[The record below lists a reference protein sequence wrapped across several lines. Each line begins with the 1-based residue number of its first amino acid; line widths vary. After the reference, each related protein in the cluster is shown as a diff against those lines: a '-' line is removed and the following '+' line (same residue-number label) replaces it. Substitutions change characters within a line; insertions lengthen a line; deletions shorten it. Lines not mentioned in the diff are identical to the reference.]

1 MELAVLN
8 TQGKETG
15 RKVVLSDAV
24 FGVEAN
30 DHAIYLDVK
39 QYLAD
44 QRQGTHKSKQRNEV
58 AGSTRKLK
66 RQKGTGGARC
76 GSIKSP
82 LFVGGGRV
90 FGPVP
95 RDYSFKLN
103 KKLKQLARR
112 SALTYKAQAGA
123 ICVVEPISMD
133 APKTKSIV
141 AMAEA
146 LKVADK
152 KVLLLELGVG
162 EMTPS
167 IIKLPFWELTAKNEN
182 VFYACLNR
190 EAAHSPEHLRG
201 RSLYLQGDLAETLAA
216 LRQERSIAATIK

>member
-8 TQGKETG
+8 AQGNETG
-15 RKVVLSDAV
+15 RKVVLSEAV

-39 QYLAD
+39 LYLAD
-44 QRQGTHKSKQRNEV
+44 QRQGTHKAKQRNEV

-76 GSIKSP
+76 GSILSP
-82 LFVGGGRV
+82 LLPGGGRV

-112 SALTYKAQAGA
+112 SALTYKAQAGQIIA
-123 ICVVEPISMD
+123 LEAQQLE
-133 APKTKSIV
+133 APKTKAAV
-141 AMAEA
+141 ALAEA

-152 KVLLLELGVG
+152 KVLLVLPEGNVNLQLSCRNL
-162 EMTPS
+162 TY
-167 IIKLPFWELTAKNEN
+167 IKPVLAQNVCTYDVMNASVIVMVEGAEN
-182 VFYACLNR
+182 VLNT
-190 EAAHSPEHLRG
+190 L
-201 RSLYLQGDLAETLAA
+201 LA
-216 LRQERSIAATIK
+216 

>member
-1 MELAVLN
+1 MALAVLN
-8 TQGKETG
+8 AQGQETG

-44 QRQGTHKSKQRNEV
+44 QRQGTHKAKQRNEV

-82 LFVGGGRV
+82 LFPGGGRI

-103 KKLKQLARR
+103 KKLKRLARR
-112 SALTYKAQAGA
+112 SALTYKAQANA
-123 ICVVEPISMD
+123 ITVVENLALE
-133 APKTKSIV
+133 APKTKSVV
-141 AMAEA
+141 ALASA
-146 LKVADK
+146 LKVSDK
-152 KVLLLELGVG
+152 KVLIV
-162 EMTPS
+162 
-167 IIKLPFWELTAKNEN
+167 LPDTNVNLQLSCRNLPYVKTILASSLNTYEVMNASALVMVEGAEN
-182 VFYACLNR
+182 VLNVM
-190 EAAHSPEHLRG
+190 
-201 RSLYLQGDLAETLAA
+201 LA
-216 LRQERSIAATIK
+216 

>member
-8 TQGKETG
+8 TLGQETG

-39 QYLAD
+39 QFLAD

-82 LFVGGGRV
+82 LFPGGGRV

-123 ICVVEPISMD
+123 IQVLENPAME
-133 APKTKSIV
+133 APKTKAVV
-141 AMAEA
+141 AMAKA
-146 LKVADK
+146 LNVENK
-152 KVLLLELGVG
+152 KVLVVLPETNVNFQLSCRNI
-162 EMTPS
+162 PS
-167 IIKLPFWELTAKNEN
+167 VKPILAQNLNTYEVMNASAVVLVEGAEN
-182 VFYACLNR
+182 VINVM
-190 EAAHSPEHLRG
+190 
-201 RSLYLQGDLAETLAA
+201 LA
-216 LRQERSIAATIK
+216 

>member
-8 TQGKETG
+8 AQGQETG

-82 LFVGGGRV
+82 LFPGGGRI

-103 KKLKQLARR
+103 KKLKRLARR
-112 SALTYKAQAGA
+112 SALTYKAQANA
-123 ICVVEPISMD
+123 ITVVENLALE
-133 APKTKSIV
+133 APKTKSVV
-141 AMAEA
+141 ALASA
-146 LKVADK
+146 LKVSDK
-152 KVLLLELGVG
+152 KVLIV
-162 EMTPS
+162 
-167 IIKLPFWELTAKNEN
+167 LPDTNVNLQLSCRNLPYVKTILASSLNTYEVMNASALVMVEGAEN
-182 VFYACLNR
+182 VLNVM
-190 EAAHSPEHLRG
+190 
-201 RSLYLQGDLAETLAA
+201 LA
-216 LRQERSIAATIK
+216 

>member
-8 TQGKETG
+8 AQGQQTG
-15 RKVVLSDAV
+15 RTVVLSDAV

-39 QYLAD
+39 QFLAD

-82 LFVGGGRV
+82 LFPGGGRV

-112 SALTYKAQAGA
+112 SALTYKAQANA
-123 ICVVEPISMD
+123 ICVLENPAME
-133 APKTKSIV
+133 APKTKAVV
-141 AMAEA
+141 AIQKA
-146 LKVADK
+146 LNIENK
-152 KVLLLELGVG
+152 KVLVVLPETNANFQLSCRNI
-162 EMTPS
+162 PS
-167 IIKLPFWELTAKNEN
+167 VKPILAQNLNTYEVMNASTIVLVEGAEN
-182 VFYACLNR
+182 VINVM
-190 EAAHSPEHLRG
+190 
-201 RSLYLQGDLAETLAA
+201 LA
-216 LRQERSIAATIK
+216 

>member
-8 TQGKETG
+8 TQGQETG

-39 QYLAD
+39 QFLAD

-82 LFVGGGRV
+82 LFPGGGRV

-123 ICVVEPISMD
+123 ICVLENPAME
-133 APKTKSIV
+133 APKTKAVV
-141 AMAEA
+141 ALAKA
-146 LKVADK
+146 LNVENK
-152 KVLLLELGVG
+152 KVLVVLPETNVNFQLSCRNI
-162 EMTPS
+162 PS
-167 IIKLPFWELTAKNEN
+167 VKPILAQNLNTYEVMNASTVVLVEGAEN
-182 VFYACLNR
+182 VINVM
-190 EAAHSPEHLRG
+190 
-201 RSLYLQGDLAETLAA
+201 LA
-216 LRQERSIAATIK
+216 

>member
-8 TQGKETG
+8 TLGQETG

-39 QYLAD
+39 QFLAD
-44 QRQGTHKSKQRNEV
+44 QRQGTHKAKQRNEV

-82 LFVGGGRV
+82 LFPGGGRV

-123 ICVVEPISMD
+123 IQVLENPAME
-133 APKTKSIV
+133 APKTKAVV
-141 AMAEA
+141 AMAKA
-146 LKVADK
+146 LNVANK
-152 KVLLLELGVG
+152 KVLVVLPETNVNFQLSCRNI
-162 EMTPS
+162 PS
-167 IIKLPFWELTAKNEN
+167 VKPILAQNLNTYEVMNASAVVLVEGAEN
-182 VFYACLNR
+182 VINVM
-190 EAAHSPEHLRG
+190 
-201 RSLYLQGDLAETLAA
+201 LA
-216 LRQERSIAATIK
+216 

>member
-8 TQGKETG
+8 SQGQETG

-44 QRQGTHKSKQRNEV
+44 QRQGTHKAKQRNEV

-82 LFVGGGRV
+82 LFPGGGRI

-103 KKLKQLARR
+103 KKLKRLARR

-123 ICVVEPISMD
+123 INVVENIQLE
-133 APKTKSIV
+133 APKTKQVI
-141 AMAEA
+141 A
-146 LKVADK
+146 LTKALNVENK
-152 KVLLLELGVG
+152 KVLLILPEGNANLQLSCRNI
-162 EMTPS
+162 PS
-167 IIKLPFWELTAKNEN
+167 VKPILAQNVNTYEVMNASALVMVEGAEN
-182 VFYACLNR
+182 VLNVM
-190 EAAHSPEHLRG
+190 
-201 RSLYLQGDLAETLAA
+201 LA
-216 LRQERSIAATIK
+216 

>member
-1 MELAVLN
+1 MELAGLN
-8 TQGKETG
+8 AQGQETG

-44 QRQGTHKSKQRNEV
+44 QRQGTHKAKQRNEV

-82 LFVGGGRV
+82 LFPGGGRI

-103 KKLKQLARR
+103 KKLKRLARR

-123 ICVVEPISMD
+123 INVVENIQLE
-133 APKTKSIV
+133 APKTKQVI
-141 AMAEA
+141 A
-146 LKVADK
+146 LTKALNVENK
-152 KVLLLELGVG
+152 KVLLILPEGNANLQLSCRNI
-162 EMTPS
+162 PS
-167 IIKLPFWELTAKNEN
+167 VKPVLAQNVNTYEVMNANVLVMVEGAEN
-182 VFYACLNR
+182 VLNVM
-190 EAAHSPEHLRG
+190 
-201 RSLYLQGDLAETLAA
+201 LA
-216 LRQERSIAATIK
+216 

>member
-8 TQGKETG
+8 TLGQETG

-44 QRQGTHKSKQRNEV
+44 QRQGTHKAKQRNEV

-82 LFVGGGRV
+82 LFPGGGRV

-123 ICVVEPISMD
+123 ICVLENPAME
-133 APKTKSIV
+133 APKTKAVV
-141 AMAEA
+141 AMAKA
-146 LKVADK
+146 LNVENK
-152 KVLLLELGVG
+152 KVLVVLPETNVNFQLSCRNI
-162 EMTPS
+162 PS
-167 IIKLPFWELTAKNEN
+167 VKPILAQNLNTYEVMNASAVVLVEGAEN
-182 VFYACLNR
+182 VINVM
-190 EAAHSPEHLRG
+190 
-201 RSLYLQGDLAETLAA
+201 LA
-216 LRQERSIAATIK
+216 

>member
-8 TQGKETG
+8 SQGQETG

-44 QRQGTHKSKQRNEV
+44 QRQGTHKAKQRNEV

-82 LFVGGGRV
+82 LFPGGGRI

-103 KKLKQLARR
+103 KKLKRLARR

-123 ICVVEPISMD
+123 ISVIENLAME
-133 APKTKSIV
+133 APKTKQVV
-141 AMAEA
+141 ALTQA
-146 LKVADK
+146 LKVENK
-152 KVLLLELGVG
+152 KVLLVLPEGNANLQLSCRNI
-162 EMTPS
+162 PS
-167 IIKLPFWELTAKNEN
+167 VKPILAENINTYEVMNANVLVMVEGAEN
-182 VFYACLNR
+182 VLNVM
-190 EAAHSPEHLRG
+190 
-201 RSLYLQGDLAETLAA
+201 LA
-216 LRQERSIAATIK
+216 

>member
-8 TQGKETG
+8 TQGQETG

-39 QYLAD
+39 QFLAD
-44 QRQGTHKSKQRNEV
+44 QRQGTHKAKQRNEV

-82 LFVGGGRV
+82 LFPGGGRI

-103 KKLKQLARR
+103 KKLKRLARR

-123 ICVVEPISMD
+123 ISVIENLQME
-133 APKTKSIV
+133 APKTKQVV
-141 AMAEA
+141 ALTEA
-146 LKVADK
+146 LKVANK
-152 KVLLLELGVG
+152 KVLLVLPEGNANLQLSCRNI
-162 EMTPS
+162 PS
-167 IIKLPFWELTAKNEN
+167 VKPVLAQNVNTYEVMNANVLVMVEGAEN
-182 VFYACLNR
+182 VLNVM
-190 EAAHSPEHLRG
+190 
-201 RSLYLQGDLAETLAA
+201 LA
-216 LRQERSIAATIK
+216 

>member
-8 TQGKETG
+8 TLGQETG

-39 QYLAD
+39 QFLAD

-82 LFVGGGRV
+82 LFPGGGRV

-112 SALTYKAQAGA
+112 SALTYKAQANA
-123 ICVVEPISMD
+123 IQVLENPAMD
-133 APKTKSIV
+133 APKTKAVI
-141 AMAEA
+141 AIAKA
-146 LKVADK
+146 LNVENK
-152 KVLLLELGVG
+152 KVLVVLPETNVNFQLSCRNI
-162 EMTPS
+162 PS
-167 IIKLPFWELTAKNEN
+167 VKPVLAQNLNTYEVMNASAVVLVEGAEN
-182 VFYACLNR
+182 VINVM
-190 EAAHSPEHLRG
+190 
-201 RSLYLQGDLAETLAA
+201 LA
-216 LRQERSIAATIK
+216 

>member
-8 TQGKETG
+8 AQGQETG

-39 QYLAD
+39 QFLAD
-44 QRQGTHKSKQRNEV
+44 QRQGTHKAKQRNEV

-82 LFVGGGRV
+82 LFPGGGRV

-123 ICVVEPISMD
+123 IQVVENPALE
-133 APKTKSIV
+133 APKTKAVV
-141 AMAEA
+141 AMAKA
-146 LKVADK
+146 LNVENK
-152 KVLLLELGVG
+152 KVLIVLPETNVNFQLSCRNI
-162 EMTPS
+162 PS
-167 IIKLPFWELTAKNEN
+167 IKPILAQNLNTYEVMNASAVVFVEGAEN
-182 VFYACLNR
+182 VINVM
-190 EAAHSPEHLRG
+190 
-201 RSLYLQGDLAETLAA
+201 LA
-216 LRQERSIAATIK
+216 

>member
-8 TQGKETG
+8 TLGQETG

-44 QRQGTHKSKQRNEV
+44 QRQGTHKAKQRNEV

-82 LFVGGGRV
+82 LFPGGGRV

-112 SALTYKAQAGA
+112 SALTYKAQANA
-123 ICVVEPISMD
+123 IQVLENPVME
-133 APKTKSIV
+133 APKTKAVI
-141 AMAEA
+141 AMAKA
-146 LKVADK
+146 LNVENK
-152 KVLLLELGVG
+152 KVLVVLPETNVNFQLSCRNI
-162 EMTPS
+162 PS
-167 IIKLPFWELTAKNEN
+167 IKPILAQNLNTYEVMNASAVVFVEGAEN
-182 VFYACLNR
+182 VINVM
-190 EAAHSPEHLRG
+190 
-201 RSLYLQGDLAETLAA
+201 LA
-216 LRQERSIAATIK
+216 